1 MMEEAQEVGH
11 KLDIEF
17 RHTIEKRINGAQ
29 GVGPHKTS
37 MLQDVEAERS
47 LEVEA
52 LVGSIMEMA
61 RITNTPTPHIDSVHA
76 CTKLLNQMMARAGAG
91 VAVKK

>member
-17 RHTIEKRINGAQ
+17 RHTIEKCINGAQ
-29 GVGPHKTS
+29 GVRPHKTS
-37 MLQDVEAERS
+37 MLQDVEAGRS

-52 LVGSIMEMA
+52 LVESIIEMA
-61 RITNTPTPHIDSVHA
+61 RITNTPTPHIDSVYA
-76 CTKLLNQMMARAGAG
+76 CTKLLKQTMARAVAS